1 MIWIDAHPD
10 VSTPQNG
17 YPNPHAMVLGSLLGG
32 GAPQLREL
40 MDHPAFD
47 PADILYVGLQS
58 LHDYQELFLKDAG
71 VPFKVQTD
79 GILSP
84 KIISAFLK
92 EHAQVLVH
100 LDIDVLSPHVFP
112 NTYFANPEL
121 VGDGSGGG
129 IMEMAQLHRILAL
142 INREAQL
149 CGLTIAEHLPF
160 AEYQLQ
166 QTLKV
171 LDIFKA

>member
-1 MIWIDAHPD
+1 
-10 VSTPQNG
+10 
-17 YPNPHAMVLGSLLGG
+17 MVLGSLLGG
-32 GAPQLREL
+32 GAPQLRQL
-40 MDHPAFD
+40 MDHPAFN

-58 LHDYQELFLKDAG
+58 LHDYQEQFLKKAG

-84 KIISAFLK
+84 ETISAFLK

-100 LDIDVLSPHVFP
+100 LDIDVLSPRVFP

-121 VGDGSGGG
+121 VGDGSGG